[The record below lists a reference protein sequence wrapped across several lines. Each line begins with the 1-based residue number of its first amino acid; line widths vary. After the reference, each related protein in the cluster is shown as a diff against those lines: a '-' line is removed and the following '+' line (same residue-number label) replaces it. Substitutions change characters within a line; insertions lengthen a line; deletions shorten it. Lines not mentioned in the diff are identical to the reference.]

1 MYSIFLSF
9 DSALGLKFGGI
20 DLRQRI
26 LCVIFS
32 ALLVAG
38 LVPTPAFALE
48 ESENSQRQGQDSASL
63 MDDGRGSA
71 NGSDSG
77 SADQLQRQGEEGSDG
92 QLQGDGLSL
101 VEYVYI
107 ESPTVAVGS
116 TQNIVVGLCDDSAT
130 PASATLHLAFTTSGE
145 EASVPM
151 ERSVG
156 GAILFSVD
164 TSSLAEGEYE
174 LRSLEYDSGS
184 SIETLVFSDDEIE
197 YTFIVSSETSVEGA
211 SGSDESPS
219 AGDAS
224 GEPSDTS
231 VITMDDQ
238 GETVELDSI
247 EDAIDEASDA
257 SGIAPLSA
265 DGSAEGRSAKSSTLT
280 VVLDPGHGGYDP
292 GAMGNGIEE
301 ADVNLK
307 IAQYCRDELSQY
319 KNVRVLM
326 TRESDVYVSLSDRV
340 DYAVNNG
347 ADLVVGIHNNSSTS
361 SDARGSEVIIPR
373 AGEYHEI
380 GEDLGN
386 RILDELESLG
396 LERRSV
402 YSKDCTNGEYYS
414 DGTLADYY
422 TMISGPREYGITG
435 IIIEHAFVS
444 NWGDANFLG
453 NDWNL
458 KNLGISDATAIAN
471 YYGLSKYE
479 ALYGFTD
486 VFENTAHYEDIGWLA
501 SSGISEGFPDG
512 SFRPMSS
519 VARQDMAAFL
529 YRLAGSPDYEPSA
542 ADERRFSDVD
552 PSTPHYRE
560 ILWLGSTGI
569 SEGFPDGTFRG
580 MSSVARQDMA
590 AFLRRTF
597 DYITGG
603 ASEGWE
609 PTSRDKT
616 RFEDIGSS
624 TSHAEDIWWLGAS
637 GISTGFPDGTY
648 RGMES
653 VVRQDMAAFLH
664 RLGEAAMTEEAS
676 SRSGSN
682 ETPAETTVAA
692 SYDVSDESASMAQGD
707 ADSDASSSK
716 IGNTAA
722 FSDVDENTAHYEDI
736 GWLASSGISEGFPD
750 GTFRGMSSVARQDM
764 AAFLR
769 RTFDYITGGASEGW
783 EPNSSWKRYFK
794 DVDSSTSHSEDI
806 WWLAAMGIS
815 KGFSDNSYRGMESVV
830 RQDMAAFLHRLQ
842 DCDGVEVP
850 IDDQPIMG
858 GSDTTASQLAAYYR
872 SSGKTYPSDIYKS
885 KGAATIEDFCRIVME
900 ESQAEGV
907 RAEVVFCQAM
917 HETGWL
923 QFGGDVKA
931 EQCNFA
937 GIGATGGVPGATFA
951 DVRTG
956 IRAQVQHLKA
966 YASTDPLVNDCV
978 DPRFHLVERGC
989 APYLSDLSGR
999 WAVGDSY
1006 GQKISAM
1013 IEELHSLLS
1022 VCCVRFV
1029 EARVM
1034 GSRVFEEGIKGC
1046 FAVDEPKLR
1055 RTHGGSRG
1063 EARRCSA

>member
-151 ERSVG
+151 VRSVG

-184 SIETLVFSDDEIE
+184 SIETVVFSDDEIE

-609 PTSRDKT
+609 P
-616 RFEDIGSS
+616 
-624 TSHAEDIWWLGAS
+624 
-637 GISTGFPDGTY
+637 
-648 RGMES
+648 
-653 VVRQDMAAFLH
+653 
-664 RLGEAAMTEEAS
+664 
-676 SRSGSN
+676 
-682 ETPAETTVAA
+682 
-692 SYDVSDESASMAQGD
+692 
-707 ADSDASSSK
+707 
-716 IGNTAA
+716 
-722 FSDVDENTAHYEDI
+722 
-736 GWLASSGISEGFPD
+736 
-750 GTFRGMSSVARQDM
+750 
-764 AAFLR
+764 
-769 RTFDYITGGASEGW
+769 
-783 EPNSSWKRYFK
+783 NSSWKRYFK

-1013 IEELHSLLS
+1013 IEDLHS
-1022 VCCVRFV
+1022 C
-1029 EARVM
+1029 
-1034 GSRVFEEGIKGC
+1034 
-1046 FAVDEPKLR
+1046 
-1055 RTHGGSRG
+1055 
-1063 EARRCSA
+1063 